1 MGNSA
6 EMTGR
11 SAKMRR
17 TRIAITEHARKL
29 TAAHG
34 LSGFTIEDVCEPVG
48 ISRRTFFN
56 YFPSKEAA
64 VIGTPPDMLE
74 SEAVQRFLAAGT
86 PDGTLSPT
94 LLDDMVEVAIETM
107 DEVFDIAGTITHV
120 NAIIAREPAFMEKFM
135 RDSEETQRRFVAL
148 IEQREGLAVGDPRAP
163 LSIQILGA
171 MLHSTVHAFFAD
183 GKTGSIGPELRR
195 ALTQT
200 RELFTGIPRGVEGRP
215 HSTPLSNISAPK
227 EAPTA

>member
-6 EMTGR
+6 ETTGR
-11 SAKMRR
+11 AAKMRR

-64 VIGTPPDMLE
+64 VVGSPPDTLE
-74 SEAVQRFLAAGT
+74 SEAMQRFMAAGI

-94 LLDDMVEVAIETM
+94 LLDDMVEVAIEAM

-135 RDSEETQRRFVAL
+135 RDSEETQRRFVTL
-148 IEQREGLAVGDPRAP
+148 IERREGLAAGDPRAP

-171 MLHSTVHAFFAD
+171 MLHTSVHAFFAD
-183 GKTGSIGPELRR
+183 GKTGSIGPELRQ
-195 ALTQT
+195 ALAHT
-200 RELFTGIPRGVEGRP
+200 RELFAGSPCNASESP
-215 HSTPLSNISAPK
+215 HHTPLPNTTAPK